1 MKKVLPIII
10 LPILAIVVLIGGFVS
25 FPRTTVEAAVGKVL
39 TETYSE
45 GGASFS
51 LSYGSTAPDTYNSNP
66 INVNEFVMIAT
77 IAYRGPNGG
86 LDRVDSINYNGNGL
100 NKICATADGEY
111 GIEIWYINHPT
122 PGDGYTLEATFN
134 DEVDSRFVAVSFFAD
149 VDENNPIGDSIC
161 TNGEE
166 KWVDPGG
173 LGYELPNGEISS
185 STDSMVLSGVM
196 SYSDSNTL
204 TPSSASDTIEWNV
217 FETNIVTSGFT
228 VQGDTTMNVTWDM
241 TSQWPWSMYAV
252 SLNPSGTP
260 VGDPE
265 ITITDTP
272 PAVVDQS
279 QTAFIAGYVFD
290 PSWTTDTIAYE
301 LKDANTD
308 ASIDTGFADIVLVS
322 GDYTDF
328 EIDLENLVV
337 KDYKVIITAT
347 NSIANTDV
355 EEVLFEVYFPAPVCT
370 LENLSYPTADT
381 TPTYTGECDDT
392 HGVAEMGFTVNKV
405 GDPFAIAYTPIVST
419 TVGSYGDNHV
429 EVAFTIPVS
438 LSDGSY
444 IITMGATNNLDA
456 SVEALDRASDF
467 IVIEAVDNLPP
478 RVVFNEM
485 IPNPTVSTTPFLTGA
500 CRDNYQF
507 ELNSNVASIDYRID
521 GGSWTTI
528 PALDGNFNSTSET
541 FSTQIGPLAV
551 GTYDIDIRCADTAGN
566 STEDN
571 SSSPSQSLEVISP
584 SGASPEIVSFNE
596 DFSTQARNALAY
608 TDAVWGNG
616 IVRLRDTVTF
626 DKVPLDTTG
635 FAPRYDDLT
644 SYSSYRMSEGTD
656 DLVWYVKQDE
666 FASYNRTSGVTT
678 SYPGSTYGLSEF
690 NDIAQVKAGN
700 GDVLVW
706 VSSRLGLLLLNVTTN
721 THTLY
726 TTVNFWSPNHWPN
739 RIATDTRD
747 GRMGAYIRVETPLV
761 GAFTTR
767 LIYIDTNGTFN
778 TLGDDTVRRFAPD
791 GTIDTE
797 NAYHIM
803 LDQDKDMLFVST
815 YQEGLGAI
823 YDANDPTNA
832 GNDQRS
838 FIADAGSIVTDFAQ
852 DKANEAL
859 FVTDFDGSA
868 IRIIDYSTAGSAT
881 TITGST
887 TTDLVLGSE
896 LGGYTLEHIEFLAGP
911 QYIGGQLF
919 IGTREGQVLYYNTN
933 GSYHDSQDD
942 NLIVLDTANFVYPLW
957 ISGIVVDDYNTLY
970 VTLNRQGLYR
980 LDLERS
986 WESLNTA
993 VAVAGPSEDKLFVN
1007 NISLESI
1014 EIIDRIDSDGVSA
1027 PSSVA
1032 PVTTYISVD
1041 DGVSWDPIAT
1051 GETKFVPE
1059 DDYRVKFR
1067 MDLEENPGTTPVIN
1081 QYSLTFASYQ
1091 TVPADDDMI
1100 VAASPAAVAPGGAFA
1115 VSVNVV
1121 DQLGFSMTGYNSAF
1135 SLQLINAG
1143 TGLPAAGLTV
1153 TAAGLLD
1160 GEAIVPNA
1168 IANVGT
1174 YYIRISDGTYTRDT
1188 NLIVV
1193 STTPVTPPV
1202 TPPATPPVTP
1212 PSSEDD
1218 DEQTG
1223 VGSDNQTDGGD
1234 DTTTEEEEGFA
1245 EEDFTPSPIFGGAP
1259 IVVPTSGGVEE
1270 DIEICYGETITLS
1283 DLQEIFSGLIRG
1295 ETQVDFYRGTIFE
1308 NTIIESLGR
1317 SLGLS
1322 GLLALIAGGL
1332 VGLNLLAFLSFVNS
1346 PSLLFNIFGFL
1357 VLRTRKKP
1365 WGIVYDALSGKPIAF
1380 AVCRLYLSGTTN
1392 LMTQTVSDLSG
1403 RFGLI
1408 ISPGSYRLEV
1418 SQSGYVVYKEEINL
1432 AKNQVARIGDVPL
1445 YKHDLAVDEAAVRV
1459 FDGIWSWV
1467 KSTYRGISPYLFVF
1481 GFFFSI
1487 LSMIF
1492 SPNIFNTIIFAAY
1505 LAVSLIYLY
1514 PVITGRNRRYASVV
1528 DSETGLRVP
1537 YAIVKIFN
1545 KKNWELVD
1553 SQSTNYNGKFD
1564 FWVDSADYALLVAK
1578 KGYKFPSKANKYP
1591 VAKEMYSSMIMVHLS
1606 KGQNKLKVLVDPAGY
1621 VGEAGQSGATGQ
1633 VSQANRTGNS
1643 SATGQVTPLN
1653 TAGGESNL
1661 DSPFS

>member
-1 MKKVLPIII
+1 MEYMKKVLPLII
-10 LPILAIVVLIGGFVS
+10 LPILAIVVLISGFVS
-25 FPRTTVEAAVGKVL
+25 FPRTTVAAAVGKVL
-39 TETYSE
+39 TESYSE
-45 GGASFS
+45 GGGSFS
-51 LSYGSTAPDTYNSNP
+51 LSYGSTTPDTYNSNP
-66 INVNEFVMIAT
+66 INGSEFVMLVT
-77 IAYRGPNGG
+77 VAYRGPNGG
-86 LDRVDSINYNGNGL
+86 LDRISDLQYNNNTI

-111 GIEIWYINHPT
+111 GIEIWYSQLPA
-122 PGDGYTLEATFN
+122 PGESYTLDISFD

-149 VDENNPIGDSIC
+149 VDEFNPIGDSSC
-161 TNGEE
+161 RNGEG

-173 LGYELPNGEISS
+173 LGYELPNATISS
-185 STDSMVLSGVM
+185 STDAMVLSGVM

-204 TPSSASDTIEWNV
+204 TPSSSNDNIEWNI
-217 FETNIVTSGFT
+217 FETNIVSSGFT

-241 TSQWPWSMYAV
+241 TSTWPWAMYAV

-265 ITITDTP
+265 ITVTDTP

-279 QTAFIAGYVFD
+279 QTAFVAGYVFD
-290 PSWTTDTIAYE
+290 PNWSIDNVAYE
-301 LKDANTD
+301 LRDRDTNDLLDNGYAN
-308 ASIDTGFADIVLVS
+308 IVLVS

-328 EIDLENLVV
+328 EINLSGLQAR
-337 KDYKVIITAT
+337 KYRLFITAT
-347 NSIANTDV
+347 NFISNTHTVQED
-355 EEVLFEVYFPAPVCT
+355 FDVYFPAPLCT
-370 LENLSYPTADT
+370 LINLPYPTADT

-392 HGVAEMGFTVNKV
+392 NGVVEMGFTVNKV
-405 GDPFAIAYTPIVST
+405 GDPFAIAYTPIVT
-419 TVGSYGDNHV
+419 PTAGNYGDNHV
-429 EVAFTIPVS
+429 EVEFTIPVS

-444 IITMGATNNLDA
+444 IITLGATNNVGA
-456 SVEALDRASDF
+456 SVQPLDRASDF

-478 RVVFNEM
+478 RLVFNEI
-485 IPNPTVSTTPFLTGA
+485 IPNPTVSSNPFLTGA

-507 ELNSNVASIDYRID
+507 EQNSNVVSIDYRVD

-528 PALDGNFNSTSET
+528 PALDGSFNSTSEP
-541 FSTQIGPLAV
+541 FSLQIGPLAV
-551 GTYDIDIRCADTAGN
+551 GTYDIDIRCADSAGN

-571 SSSPSQSLEVISP
+571 ASSPSQSLEIISP

-596 DFSTQARNALAY
+596 DFTTQARNALAY

-626 DKVPLDTTG
+626 NKVPLDTTG

-666 FASYNRTSGVTT
+666 FASYNRTSGVIT

-690 NDIAQVKAGN
+690 NDIAQVKAAN
-700 GDVLVW
+700 GDILVW

-747 GRMGAYIRVETPLV
+747 GRMGAYVRLETPLV

-881 TITGST
+881 TIAGST

-933 GSYHDSQDD
+933 GSYHDPLDD

-980 LDLERS
+980 LDLERG

-1007 NISLESI
+1007 NISLEDI
-1014 EIIDRIDSDGVSA
+1014 IIIDRIDSDGVTA

-1067 MDLEENPGTTPVIN
+1067 MDLEENPGTTPVID

-1091 TVPADDDMI
+1091 TVPAADDMI
-1100 VAASPAAVAPGGAFA
+1100 VAASPAAVAPGAAFA

-1121 DQLGFSMTGYNSAF
+1121 DQLGFSMTGYNNAV

-1202 TPPATPPVTP
+1202 TPPATPPSTP
-1212 PSSEDD
+1212 PATEDD

-1223 VGSDNQTDGGD
+1223 IGSNNQNDDGD
-1234 DTTTEEEEGFA
+1234 DTTNEEEEEGFA

-1259 IVVPTSGGVEE
+1259 IVVPTAGGVEE

-1283 DLQEIFSGLIRG
+1283 DLQEIFSGLIRKREG
-1295 ETQVDFYRGTIFE
+1295 
-1308 NTIIESLGR
+1308 
-1317 SLGLS
+1317 
-1322 GLLALIAGGL
+1322 
-1332 VGLNLLAFLSFVNS
+1332 
-1346 PSLLFNIFGFL
+1346 
-1357 VLRTRKKP
+1357 
-1365 WGIVYDALSGKPIAF
+1365 
-1380 AVCRLYLSGTTN
+1380 
-1392 LMTQTVSDLSG
+1392 
-1403 RFGLI
+1403 
-1408 ISPGSYRLEV
+1408 
-1418 SQSGYVVYKEEINL
+1418 
-1432 AKNQVARIGDVPL
+1432 
-1445 YKHDLAVDEAAVRV
+1445 
-1459 FDGIWSWV
+1459 
-1467 KSTYRGISPYLFVF
+1467 
-1481 GFFFSI
+1481 
-1487 LSMIF
+1487 
-1492 SPNIFNTIIFAAY
+1492 
-1505 LAVSLIYLY
+1505 
-1514 PVITGRNRRYASVV
+1514 
-1528 DSETGLRVP
+1528 
-1537 YAIVKIFN
+1537 
-1545 KKNWELVD
+1545 
-1553 SQSTNYNGKFD
+1553 
-1564 FWVDSADYALLVAK
+1564 
-1578 KGYKFPSKANKYP
+1578 
-1591 VAKEMYSSMIMVHLS
+1591 
-1606 KGQNKLKVLVDPAGY
+1606 
-1621 VGEAGQSGATGQ
+1621 
-1633 VSQANRTGNS
+1633 
-1643 SATGQVTPLN
+1643 
-1653 TAGGESNL
+1653 
-1661 DSPFS
+1661 